1 MNIDI
6 KSVLFFIIINNIFII
21 LLFSYFILNKKLRQW
36 FLIYYLIGFLF
47 QTLAL
52 VGIIFSKQVPP
63 EISIYGSHLLLMTGC
78 ALRTFSIVSYDS
90 KFRIKT
96 FWLFGSAVLIFGG
109 LILIFANNNYYLTLI
124 QTIASVYF
132 YGTGGLILLLRK
144 EKYNFLYLLAITQ
157 LLFAVFQI
165 FRLIAIYKT
174 GADYNF
180 YEASQFDAKLYI
192 LISSLFLNIPNLGIL
207 FLMLEINTKTIAE
220 KNKIIEEERQKLEI
234 ANQTK
239 VKFFSIIAH
248 DLRGPISSIASIFET
263 INENYKEQIGGNL
276 QKPLKVLTAT
286 SKHTFALLENLLTW
300 SRSQSGQIE
309 YEPTTCNLEEVIE
322 SNLWLVHAIIEE
334 KNIKLINQA
343 GNNISFMVDRAMLD
357 TIIRNLLSN
366 AVKYTPKDGTIT
378 IGSKKSDQS
387 VEISIAD
394 TGVGMKPDV
403 VKKLFRIDVPN
414 VSSPGTNKEKGTG
427 LGLILCQE
435 LIVKLNGKIE
445 ITSEENK
452 GSIFTITLPLLPIA

>member
-6 KSVLFFIIINNIFII
+6 KSVLSFIIINNIFII

-52 VGIIFSKQVPP
+52 GGIIFRQQILP
-63 EISIYGSHLLLMTGC
+63 EISIHGSHLLLMTGC
-78 ALRTFSIVSYDS
+78 ALRTFSIISYDS

-96 FWLFGSAVLIFGG
+96 FWVFVLAVLIFGG
-109 LILIFANNNYYLTLI
+109 LILTFANNNYYLTLI
-124 QTIASVYF
+124 QTIASVFF
-132 YGTGGLILLLRK
+132 YGTGAIILLIRK

-165 FRLIAIYKT
+165 FRLIAICKT
-174 GADYNF
+174 GVDYDF
-180 YEASQFDAKLYI
+180 YLSSQFDAKLYI

-220 KNKIIEEERQKLEI
+220 KNKIIEDERQQLEI

-239 VKFFSIIAH
+239 DKFFSIIAH
-248 DLRGPISSIASIFET
+248 DLRSPISSMTSMFEM
-263 INENYKEQIGGNL
+263 INENYKEEVDDKLRKSLNA
-276 QKPLKVLTAT
+276 LTTT
-286 SKHTFALLENLLTW
+286 SKQTFTLLENLLTW

-309 YEPTTCNLEEVIE
+309 YKPTTCNLEEVIE
-322 SNLWLVHAIIEE
+322 NNLWLVQAIIQE
-334 KNIKLINQA
+334 KKIKIINQA
-343 GNNISFMVDRAMLD
+343 GKNTSIVVDRAMLD

-366 AVKYTPKDGTIT
+366 AIKYTRKDGTIT
-378 IGSKKSDQS
+378 ISSKKSEQS
-387 VEISIAD
+387 VEISICD
-394 TGVGMKPDV
+394 TGIGMNPDV
-403 VKKLFRIDVPN
+403 LKRLFRIDLHN
-414 VSSPGTNKEKGTG
+414 VSYPGTNREKGTG

-435 LIVKLNGKIE
+435 LITKLKGKIE
-445 ITSEENK
+445 VTSEKNK
-452 GSIFTITLPLLPIA
+452 GSVFTITLPLSPIS